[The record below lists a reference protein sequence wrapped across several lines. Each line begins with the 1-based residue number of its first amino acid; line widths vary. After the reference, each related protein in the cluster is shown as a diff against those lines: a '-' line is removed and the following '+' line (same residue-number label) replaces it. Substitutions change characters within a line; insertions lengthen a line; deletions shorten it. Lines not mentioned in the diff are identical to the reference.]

1 MKRLCDK
8 RQAIMSCI
16 CSFISKYSHSLL
28 ILAILLIFLPASNSQ
43 DLFVR
48 TRQEAIMEYQKMRTN
63 NSGLGIR
70 VSGSLRD
77 ATTEEIEDA
86 INNVWIRKK
95 TMILLQLMGFWQNP
109 ISYPRYMNN
118 NDYIERL
125 TELRQTCNINTDIGI
140 NEQTV
145 NILED
150 IYISSAT
157 GNSLPK
163 LLRDNN
169 ISYANAEIYIRVFKR
184 ELRVELFAKEKNT
197 NNQYMFIK
205 SYRVLNSVVSE
216 QGPKTREGDCL
227 TPEGLYR
234 LIYGNCW
241 RWSDFYLAFKISYP
255 NRADRIRRGFWNIGY
270 GIGGDINFHGC
281 TASIG
286 CIPIGNS
293 SIEEVFILLT
303 RNLGR
308 NNIAARIDI
317 FPFDFSTNENRN
329 LHEEYRERDQNLAE
343 FWDGLKEIYEYF
355 ETSRILA
362 NYSIDD
368 RTGYYEIR

>member
-8 RQAIMSCI
+8 RRAIMNCL
-16 CSFISKYSHSLL
+16 CHFISQYCHIFL
-28 ILAILLIFLPASNSQ
+28 ILAILLIFFPVSNSQ

-48 TRQEAIMEYQKMRTN
+48 TRQEAIMEYQKMRDN
-63 NSGLGIR
+63 DSDLGVR
-70 VSGSLRD
+70 VSGSLGD
-77 ATTEEIEDA
+77 ATIEEIEDA
-86 INNVWIRKK
+86 INNAWIRKK
-95 TMILLQLMGFWQNP
+95 IMILLQLMDLWENP

-125 TELRQTCNINTDIGI
+125 TELRQTYNINTDIGI
-140 NEQTV
+140 NEETV

-169 ISYANAEIYIRVFKR
+169 IPYANAEIYIRVFKR
-184 ELRVELFAKEKNT
+184 ELRVELFAREKNI
-197 NNQYMFIK
+197 NNRYTFIK
-205 SYRVLNSVVSE
+205 SYQVLNSVVSRL
-216 QGPKTREGDCL
+216 GPKTREGDCL
-227 TPEGLYR
+227 TPEGIYR

-255 NRADRIRRGFWNIGY
+255 NRADRIRKGFWNLTGS
-270 GIGGDINFHGC
+270 IGGDINFHGC

-286 CIPIGNS
+286 CIPIGNP

-308 NNIAARIDI
+308 NNIAVRIDI

-329 LHEEYRERDQNLAE
+329 LHEEYRERNQNLAE
-343 FWDGLKEIYEYF
+343 FWDGLKKIYEYF
-355 ETSRILA
+355 ETNRTLP

-368 RTGYYEIR
+368 RTGYYRIR